1 LTRYKENDKII
12 WHMCKIFFI
21 QAYKIVDA
29 SKGGETMDD
38 IKLLKLLRKD
48 PNRGIEF
55 IMDEYAGL
63 VYAVVR
69 GRLVGNQFVSTDIED
84 CVAETFSEFYISL
97 DSFDPKRSSIRS
109 YLCVLAR
116 NNAIDLL
123 RRRAKDSMTLSI
135 DADDSFIQVEDDFDI
150 ESELTE
156 RELVREIFCA
166 IKDLGEPDASIIIRK
181 YYFGESSAKISS
193 ALNMTVSNVDT
204 RAHRALNKL
213 KKLFGGE
220 MK

>member
-1 LTRYKENDKII
+1 
-12 WHMCKIFFI
+12 
-21 QAYKIVDA
+21 
-29 SKGGETMDD
+29 MDD

-48 PNRGIEF
+48 PNKGMELV
-55 IMDEYAGL
+55 MNSYASL

-69 GRLVGNQFVSTDIED
+69 GKLMGSRFVSTDIED
-84 CVAETFSEFYISL
+84 CVAETFSEFYISIER
-97 DSFDPKRSSIRS
+97 FDPERSSIKS

-123 RRRAKDSMTLSI
+123 RRREKENLCISFDD
-135 DADDSFIQVEDDFDI
+135 DAYLQFPDDFDLQGDL
-150 ESELTE
+150 ENKEL
-156 RELVREIFCA
+156 RRGIFEA
-166 IKDLGEPDASIIIRK
+166 IRDLGEPDTSIILRK
-181 YYFGESSAKISS
+181 YYLGESSAKISS